1 MTRKRPCRECAKWFL
16 PNPRARQRQRTC
28 DRDTC
33 QRARHRRACADW
45 RARHP
50 DYDVERRLRERVR
63 AKEVVGEPLQRDPLA
78 EVVWDAARDAVG
90 VEVAIIVEETG
101 KVLVGWARD
110 AVHAKASEIMRQIGK
125 VLPVQARDAIAA
137 GAGPP

>member
-1 MTRKRPCRECAKWFL
+1 MTRKRPCRECGKWFQ
-16 PNPRARQRQRTC
+16 PNARAGRRQRSC
-28 DRDTC
+28 DREAC
-33 QRARHRRACADW
+33 QQARHRRACAKW

-63 AKEVVGEPLQRDPLA
+63 GAAVIGEPLQRDPLA

-90 VEVAIIVEETG
+90 VEVAVIVEETG
-101 KVLVGWARD
+101 KVLVTWARD
-110 AVHAKASEIMRQIGK
+110 AVHAQTTEIVKRMRK
-125 VLPVQARDAIAA
+125 VLADRAQDAIAA

>member
-1 MTRKRPCRECAKWFL
+1 MTRKRPCRECGKWFQ
-16 PNPRARQRQRTC
+16 PNPRAGRRQRTC
-28 DRDTC
+28 DRETC
-33 QRARHRRACADW
+33 QQARHRRACADW

-63 AKEVVGEPLQRDPLA
+63 APEVVGEPLQRDPMA

-90 VEVAIIVEETG
+90 LEVAVIVEETG
-101 KVLVGWARD
+101 KVLAGWARD
-110 AVHAKASEIMRQIGK
+110 AVHAKASEIMKQISK
-125 VLPVQARDAIAA
+125 ILPDRARDAIAA